1 MIKNC
6 AEKAQLER
14 FISNLSQGYK
24 TFYRRKRHKIEWGQ
38 KQRIGIARA
47 LYKKANFLFSL
58 DEATSALDNKT
69 ETEFK
74 TLDNISKEITL
85 VIVAHRLTTIEKC
98 NRIIE
103 LNKGEIIEHKK
114 YNYS

>member
-1 MIKNC
+1 MQ
-6 AEKAQLER
+6 E
-14 FISNLSQGYK
+14 
-24 TFYRRKRHKIEWGQ
+24 
-38 KQRIGIARA
+38 
-47 LYKKANFLFSL
+47 LYKKANFLFL

-69 ETEFK
+69 ETEFLK

-103 LNKGEIIEHKK
+103 LNKGEIEHKI
-114 YNYS
+114 